1 MIIDLRKKYEEEI
14 IPELIK
20 EFGYKNKMMVP
31 KITKISVNRRVGE
44 ATENAKLLDSFAAEL
59 ALITGQKPLITKA
72 KKSIAAFKLREGQA
86 IGCVVTL
93 RKARMYDFLNK
104 VIGLVLPKVR
114 DFRGLNKNSFDGRGN
129 YSFGIKEQI
138 VFPEINYEKIMKLGG
153 MDITICTNAKTN
165 EEAFAL
171 LEKIGMPFRK
181 KTV

>member
-1 MIIDLRKKYEEEI
+1 MIIDLKKKYEEEI
-14 IPELIK
+14 VPALIK

-44 ATENAKLLDSFAAEL
+44 ATQNAKLLDSFADEL
-59 ALITGQKPLITKA
+59 AAITGQKPLITKA
-72 KKSIAAFKLREGQA
+72 KKSIATFKLREGQA

-104 VIGLVLPKVR
+104 VINVVLPKVR
-114 DFRGLNKNSFDGRGN
+114 DFRGLNRNSFDGRGN

-138 VFPEINYEKIMKLGG
+138 VFPEINYEKIVKLGG
-153 MDITICTNAKTN
+153 MDVTICTTAKSN

-171 LEKIGMPFRK
+171 LEKIGIPFRK
-181 KTV
+181 K